1 MLYACEN
8 YQLCCDLLLISEIFV
23 IFCFH
28 LCSNAVYGVLLEMQT
43 EVKWVFVI
51 LPALFWLSAHV
62 NTEILLSCF
71 IHPTNQQMA
80 SYTSF
85 IIWRAIISISLT

>member
-51 LPALFWLSAHV
+51 LPALF
-62 NTEILLSCF
+62 
-71 IHPTNQQMA
+71 
-80 SYTSF
+80 
-85 IIWRAIISISLT
+85 